1 MERAY
6 ERKELPQEHAVK
18 IKGAWAKVASEGAQ
32 WVSVILRSGSFC
44 HIVSIIFII
53 FMSTL
58 RSLFVQI
65 DNHENDH
72 FRKTGSTHA
81 ETRVAQS
88 KVLACALSA
97 WPGILYSHITLQD
110 KHVSHDIIE

>member
-32 WVSVILRSGSFC
+32 WVSVILRSGSLC

-58 RSLFVQI
+58 RS
-65 DNHENDH
+65 
-72 FRKTGSTHA
+72 
-81 ETRVAQS
+81 
-88 KVLACALSA
+88 
-97 WPGILYSHITLQD
+97 
-110 KHVSHDIIE
+110 